1 MDIKVTAEVYRLGV
15 LIGLYTVQDVIK
27 WADNVIERLDN
38 PPYEVIEISL
48 SSQEKTIDVCSK
60 LKVFNGGLYTNDLPT
75 KILLGLLNEYFL
87 STKNVSDV
95 FSMLFRLIE
104 HLQLEENNKWIEVEM
119 HYLSDA
125 FYLADQKIYGDLKE
139 VGNNLKN
146 YLSQFNDYA
155 KYLSI

>member
-1 MDIKVTAEVYRLGV
+1 MDINVMAEVYRLGI

-48 SSQEKTIDVCSK
+48 SSQEKPIDVCSK
-60 LKVFNGGLYTNDLPT
+60 LKLFNGGLNNDDLPS

-87 STKNVSDV
+87 SINNVSDV
-95 FSMLFRLIE
+95 FSMLFRLSD
-104 HLQLEENNKWIEVEM
+104 HLQLEESNEWIEVEM
-119 HYLSDA
+119 NYLSDA
-125 FYLADQKIYGDLKE
+125 FYLADQNIYGDLNE

-146 YLSQFNDYA
+146 YLSQFEDYA

>member
-1 MDIKVTAEVYRLGV
+1 MNINVTAEVYRLGI
-15 LIGLYTVQDVIK
+15 LIGLYSVQDVIK

-48 SSQEKTIDVCSK
+48 SSQEKPIDVCSK
-60 LKVFNGGLYTNDLPT
+60 LKLFNGGLNNDDLPS

-87 STKNVSDV
+87 SINNVSDV
-95 FSMLFRLIE
+95 FSMLFRLID
-104 HLQLEENNKWIEVEM
+104 HLQLVESNKWIEVEM
-119 HYLSDA
+119 IYLSDA
-125 FYLADQKIYGDLKE
+125 FYLADQNIYGDLNE

-146 YLSQFNDYA
+146 YLSQFEDYA